1 MLELHKL
8 DEGLDKLN
16 SHQRFVFEYGRFLL
30 LWNDFTLLLDT
41 LIWHLK
47 TEVFHE
53 RTSYSQLDYQEV
65 SSMAMGQKQSKVI
78 HLLRRANKQGVIQAL
93 SKVDRAASRNEW
105 VHGTL
110 VDLNPIIPN
119 KLLRVNPDKRYKKDR
134 VTNLELDSLAFEEYR
149 EALDEFCE
157 LVMEEFNI
165 TGDTCWDY
173 LVSAIRAGE

>member
-16 SHQRFVFEYGRFLL
+16 PHQRFVFEYGRFLL

-53 RTSYSQLDYQEV
+53 RTSYSQYYQEV
-65 SSMAMGQKQSKVI
+65 SSMPMGQKQSKVI
-78 HLLRRANKQGVIQAL
+78 HLLRRANKQDVIQAL

-105 VHGTL
+105 VHGAL
-110 VDLNPIIPN
+110 VDLSPIIAN
-119 KLLRVNPDKRYKKDR
+119 RLLRVNPDKHYKKDR
-134 VTNLELDSLAFEEYR
+134 VTNLELDSSPFEEYR
-149 EALDEFCE
+149 EALNEFWE
-157 LVMEEFNI
+157 LVMDEFNI
-165 TGDTCWDY
+165 SGDTCWDY
-173 LVSAIRAGE
+173 LVSAIRAGV